1 MIFFFS
7 KFNVHTT
14 CSMKCLSEVF
24 FLIWQS
30 FWSSLLHYPVM
41 RLTYVFIFYFV
52 WFWVFI
58 YFFCEIARY
67 VFFLYGRGLS
77 RKRSKAV
84 AAVAVGSWGM
94 ISRFLLLI
102 SSTGLFSKMDGW
114 ASSMHWTST
123 HDSCMSSTK
132 TYMLNACTIIPHVWK
147 LKCAAPHFSWMCR
160 LLQKS
165 STFHLF
171 SCHQHTVS
179 WFDRST
185 TNGRTHGLFWSDRK
199 AWMGRTQEQDSY

>member
-1 MIFFFS
+1 LIGFVLVSHYCYFLFLFYFFCGWESIRKLWHYHIVCFGS
-7 KFNVHTT
+7 LLSMHTM

-84 AAVAVGSWGM
+84 AAVAVGS
-94 ISRFLLLI
+94 
-102 SSTGLFSKMDGW
+102 
-114 ASSMHWTST
+114 
-123 HDSCMSSTK
+123 
-132 TYMLNACTIIPHVWK
+132 
-147 LKCAAPHFSWMCR
+147 
-160 LLQKS
+160 
-165 STFHLF
+165 
-171 SCHQHTVS
+171 
-179 WFDRST
+179 
-185 TNGRTHGLFWSDRK
+185 
-199 AWMGRTQEQDSY
+199 